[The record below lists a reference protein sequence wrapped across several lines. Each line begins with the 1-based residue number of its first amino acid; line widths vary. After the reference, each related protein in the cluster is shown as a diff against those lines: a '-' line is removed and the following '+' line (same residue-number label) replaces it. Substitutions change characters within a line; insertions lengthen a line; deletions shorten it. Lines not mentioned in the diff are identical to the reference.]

1 MSRALNANR
10 SVLPNQNKRRNPH
23 PVSQAKAETS
33 SQTQTRTFLL
43 GALVVLG
50 IAGLAQMARA
60 QDSDEI
66 IKSHGYSWYG
76 DLTYQAE
83 IESMPF
89 VNADAPQGGTVSIG
103 RSGTFDSL
111 NPYSRK
117 GRAGGI
123 SSILYDQLLEYNADT
138 DGEYYGV
145 LAHTVEYPKSKDW
158 VIFYMRPEAKFA
170 DGTPV
175 TAHDVLFSHKLFLEQ
190 GLPSYSEAVSK
201 RIPNVEVLDDHTIKF
216 YFSPDY
222 SRRGMIETAGATTV
236 FSKAWFE
243 ADPENRRLDEPRLEV
258 AMGSGPYELES
269 YEVNRNITYKL
280 RDDYWAKDLP
290 SKVGYYNYEEI
301 LLEYFGDEVARFE
314 GFKGGVYTMRVEGD
328 PDLWVN
334 GYDFP
339 AVEEGTVV
347 KEAVPNGSP
356 PDAVGFVFNLNRPQF
371 ADKNVR
377 KAVGLLYNFEWTNE
391 SLLNGLYSPRYSFSQ
406 GTVIEANGLPEGP
419 ELEFLKSLGDVVPEH
434 IFTTPV
440 EEMHVSSASR
450 QLDRRNRRTAEA
462 LLDEAGWPV
471 GDDGIRRNAA
481 GETLEI
487 EFLLPTNISDTVRA
501 VQDTYAQN
509 LQTAGID
516 ATVTRVDPSEYTLRR
531 RDKDFDMIYSS
542 RYSAFTGTGA
552 GLQQMYATPESDTN
566 VFNIGG
572 LANETVD
579 AILQASFL
587 AETQEEENMAMRALD
602 RVLRDEYFIVPY
614 GYIAETWFAYFDMY
628 RHPDTLPTFATG
640 YLDLWWID
648 PDAEAALKAS
658 GDLR

>member
-1 MSRALNANR
+1 MNRVQNANQT
-10 SVLPNQNKRRNPH
+10 VLPRKKSNLDCAPRT
-23 PVSQAKAETS
+23 QAATH
-33 SQTQTRTFLL
+33 SQTRLVIM
-43 GALVVLG
+43 GALLALG
-50 IAGLAQMARA
+50 IGGAASMLRA
-60 QDSDEI
+60 QDDTI
-66 IKSHGYSWYG
+66 ITSHGYSWYG
-76 DLTYQAE
+76 NLAYDADMSNLPY
-83 IESMPF
+83 
-89 VNADAPQGGTVSIG
+89 VNLDAPKGGEFSIG
-103 RSGTFDSL
+103 QSGTFDSL

-123 SSILYDQLLEYNADT
+123 SSILYDQLIDYNADT
-138 DGEYYGV
+138 DGEYYGI
-145 LAHTVEYPKSKDW
+145 LAESLEYPESKDW
-158 VIFYMRPEAKFA
+158 VIFHMRENATFA

-175 TAHDVLFSHKLFLEQ
+175 TAHDVLFSHNLFLEQ
-190 GLPSYSEAVSK
+190 GLPSYAEAVKK
-201 RIPNVEVLDDHTIKF
+201 RVPNAEVLDDYTIKF
-216 YFSPDY
+216 EFSPDF
-222 SRRGMIETAGATTV
+222 SRRGMIETVGSTTV

-258 AMGSGPYELES
+258 ALGSGPYELDS
-269 YEVNRNITYKL
+269 FEVNRNIIYKR
-280 RDDYWAKDLP
+280 RDDYWAADLP
-290 SKVGYYNYEEI
+290 IKQGNHNYDTI
-301 LLEYFGDEVARFE
+301 RLEYFGDEVARFE

-339 AVEEGTVV
+339 AVDEGVVV
-347 KEAVPNGSP
+347 KEAIPSGSP

-406 GTVIEANGLPEGP
+406 GTDIEATGVPEGA
-419 ELEFLKSLGDVVPEH
+419 ELEFLKSLGDVVPDH

-440 EEMHVSSASR
+440 ETMHESSASR
-450 QLDRRNRRTAEA
+450 QLDRTNRRAAEA
-462 LLDEAGWPV
+462 LLDDAGWTV
-471 GDDGIRRNAA
+471 GDDGIRRNAD
-481 GETLEI
+481 GETLKI

-516 ATVTRVDPSEYTLRR
+516 AIVTRVDPSEYTLRR
-531 RDKDFDMIYSS
+531 RDKQFDMIYST
-542 RYSAFTGTGA
+542 RYSSFTGTGA
-552 GLQQMYATPESDTN
+552 GLQQMYATSESDTN

-572 LANETVD
+572 LANPTVD
-579 AILQASFL
+579 AILEESFK
-587 AETQEEENMAMRALD
+587 ATTQEEENMAMRALD

-614 GYIAETWFAYFDMY
+614 GYIAESWFAYYDMY

-640 YLDLWWID
+640 YMDLWWID

-658 GDLR
+658 GDLK